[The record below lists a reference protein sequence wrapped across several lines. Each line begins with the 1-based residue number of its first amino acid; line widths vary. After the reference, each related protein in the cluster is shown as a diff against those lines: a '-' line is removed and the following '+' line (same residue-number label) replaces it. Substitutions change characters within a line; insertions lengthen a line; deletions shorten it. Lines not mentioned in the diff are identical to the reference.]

1 MDYPVII
8 SGGGIIGCYIHL
20 RLKKAG
26 INSLILEKTKED
38 TSRINSIRSLSLN
51 PNTFRLLNNID
62 VDPETSLI
70 NTIKVSDSDGSG
82 KIYFSAEEVD
92 QIALSYVVMFDALL
106 KELQIKAHQGIQYE
120 SEITELSPLES
131 SIDIKLN
138 NNQTLSSQ
146 LLIGSDGRNSPV
158 ARLSNF
164 VSRDADYDQTAFT
177 FLVSETSDDNN
188 SIASQIFS
196 DKGIFALMPIKHPTK
211 NMSSVV
217 WSVPNNILEGF
228 KENEFVNKYMN
239 TITASID
246 TKLQIESE
254 IISFPLSKHHLDS
267 YMSEGVVVVGDAAHS
282 LHPLAGQGINLG
294 FADADI
300 LCEEIIEAYNKGF
313 SIGSY
318 RVLKKYELRRKSIN
332 EVMLR
337 AMDGFVSLFG
347 SSNIYIKVLRNLGLN
362 LFNKMAFMKVF
373 FINHASGSHKL

>member
-1 MDYPVII
+1 
-8 SGGGIIGCYIHL
+8 
-20 RLKKAG
+20 
-26 INSLILEKTKED
+26 
-38 TSRINSIRSLSLN
+38 
-51 PNTFRLLNNID
+51 
-62 VDPETSLI
+62 
-70 NTIKVSDSDGSG
+70 
-82 KIYFSAEEVD
+82 
-92 QIALSYVVMFDALL
+92 
-106 KELQIKAHQGIQYE
+106 
-120 SEITELSPLES
+120 
-131 SIDIKLN
+131 
-138 NNQTLSSQ
+138 
-146 LLIGSDGRNSPV
+146 
-158 ARLSNF
+158 
-164 VSRDADYDQTAFT
+164 
-177 FLVSETSDDNN
+177 
-188 SIASQIFS
+188 
-196 DKGIFALMPIKHPTK
+196 
-211 NMSSVV
+211 MSSVV

>member
-26 INSLILEKTKED
+26 INSLILEKSKED

-51 PNTFRLLNNID
+51 PNTFRLLNNVD
-62 VDPETSLI
+62 VNPETSLI

-92 QIALSYVVMFDALL
+92 EIALSYVVMFDALL

-120 SEITELSPLES
+120 SEITELYPLES

-177 FLVSETSDDNN
+177 FLVSKTSDDTN

-196 DKGIFALMPIKHPTK
+196 DKGIFARMPIKHPNK